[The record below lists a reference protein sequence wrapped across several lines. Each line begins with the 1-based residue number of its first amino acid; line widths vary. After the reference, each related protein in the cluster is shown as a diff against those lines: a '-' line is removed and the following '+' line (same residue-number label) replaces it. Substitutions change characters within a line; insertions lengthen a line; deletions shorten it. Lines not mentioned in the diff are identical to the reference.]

1 MPENGGANCIS
12 TPGSNVTFE
21 DGVMAEVF
29 EANCNA
35 PDCGEICTCS
45 PGNCVGKENLTH
57 AKKAGPI
64 AEQSK
69 SSDLDCGRGNPGSN
83 PGEGRNFFYFL

>member
-29 EANCNA
+29 EVNCNA
-35 PDCGEICTCS
+35 PVCGEICTCS
-45 PGNCVGKENLTH
+45 PGNCVGKGNLTH
-57 AKKAGPI
+57 AKNAI
-64 AEQSK
+64 
-69 SSDLDCGRGNPGSN
+69 L
-83 PGEGRNFFYFL
+83 